1 MTTTHRTL
9 LRRSL
14 GGLAALASAVVVL
27 AGVGASP
34 ASAAAAV
41 TVTFTNT
48 GCRTAS
54 LTWDSGA
61 GLVSYG
67 SIPGGGSKTLTTYP
81 THRWLIDV
89 GTMRVGSYTVGTAS
103 ATKRFDSFGCTAF
116 TGQFVARHSGKCLNV
131 PGWSTASGT
140 RLIQFTC
147 GTGQANERFRGVTA
161 PGGYMLQNVNS
172 GKCVT
177 VPGASLTP
185 GTAVTQS
192 ACSYIRRQILV
203 PGANGSLAF
212 RHSGQCLDVYGGLT
226 DDGTAIIQWTCTG
239 ASNQQ
244 WTRR

>member
-1 MTTTHRTL
+1 MTTTPRTL

-14 GGLAALASAVVVL
+14 AGLAALASAVVVL
-27 AGVGASP
+27 GGLAAP
-34 ASAAAAV
+34 ASAATPV

-81 THRWLIDV
+81 THRWLMDV
-89 GTMRVGSYTVGTAS
+89 GTMRVGSYTVRTTN
-103 ATKRFDSFGCTAF
+103 ATKRFDSFGCTVF
-116 TGQFVARHSGKCLNV
+116 TSQLVAGSSGKCLNV
-131 PGWSTASGT
+131 PGWATASGT

-192 ACSYIRRQILV
+192 TCGYARRQILV

-239 ASNQQ
+239 GSNQQ